1 MKPEEQA
8 ELLKEIEEI
17 VKRREVRAEK
27 KNMQAPL
34 VKIDTVQKNR
44 TPVGTGR
51 SIVLGVP
58 IDVFDL
64 ESIYIESHPTD
75 LKTILRYEGSRI
87 IEQMRNNERITGE
100 GKKSGFNWTIILI
113 IIVVIAAIGL
123 GVIFFLP
130 KIMSVLGGLIPH

>member
-8 ELLKEIEEI
+8 ELLKEIEEV
-17 VKRREVRAEK
+17 VKRREARTEK

-34 VKIDTVQKNR
+34 VKIDTIQKNR
-44 TPVGTGR
+44 TPAGTGR

-87 IEQMRNNERITGE
+87 IEQMRNNERVTGE
-100 GKKSGFNWTIILI
+100 KKSTFNWTFIVI
-113 IIVVIAAIGL
+113 IIVVAAIGL
-123 GVIFFLP
+123 GAIFFGP
-130 KIMSVLGGLIPH
+130 KIIAMLQGVIPH